1 MSQQNKTKPK
11 RSVLFY
17 SLASILWL
25 IIIGLILPERLVIP
39 VRGASS
45 ADWNHQ
51 TFWYYPWGKSGVH
64 KGIDI
69 FAPKGTDLLS
79 ASDGIVIYTGKL
91 SLGGNVIA
99 VLGAKWH
106 IHYYAHLERI
116 QIQKGQ
122 WLQAGQV
129 MGSVGDSGN
138 AKGKPAHVHY
148 SIMSLLPYIWHWGS
162 SAPQAWKKMF
172 YLNPS
177 QRLLTRA

>member
-1 MSQQNKTKPK
+1 M
-11 RSVLFY
+11 
-17 SLASILWL
+17 
-25 IIIGLILPERLVIP
+25 
-39 VRGASS
+39 
-45 ADWNHQ
+45 
-51 TFWYYPWGKSGVH
+51 
-64 KGIDI
+64 
-69 FAPKGTDLLS
+69 LS

-99 VLGAKWH
+99 VLGAKWR

-148 SIMSLLPYIWHWGS
+148 SIMSLLP
-162 SAPQAWKKMF
+162 
-172 YLNPS
+172 
-177 QRLLTRA
+177 